1 MKIIATVEAGYFRGD
16 LSASRYLAMS
26 RKTFA
31 KLMRASG
38 APRPAIRGGF
48 RYWSKV
54 KLDEYMTESRG
65 TAYTVRP
72 ALAAL
77 NRQRAARAATG
88 IKNTQHESTENEQ

>member
-16 LSASRYLAMS
+16 LSAARYLAMS

-72 ALAAL
+72 ALAAR
-77 NRQRAARAATG
+77 NRARKATG
-88 IKNTQHESTENEQ
+88 INNTQQTHTENEQ

>member
-1 MKIIATVEAGYFRGD
+1 MKTIAIVEAGYFRGD
-16 LSASRYLAMS
+16 LSAARYLAMS

-48 RYWSKV
+48 RYWSKA

-77 NRQRAARAATG
+77 NRARKATG
-88 IKNTQHESTENEQ
+88 INKTQQTHTENEQ

>member
-16 LSASRYLAMS
+16 LSAARYLAMS

-48 RYWSKV
+48 RYWSKA

-72 ALAAL
+72 ALAAR
-77 NRQRAARAATG
+77 NRARRATG
-88 IKNTQHESTENEQ
+88 INNTQHESTENEQ

>member
-16 LSASRYLAMS
+16 LSAARYLAMS

-48 RYWSKV
+48 RHWSKV

-77 NRQRAARAATG
+77 NRARKATG
-88 IKNTQHESTENEQ
+88 INKTQQTHTENEQ

>member
-16 LSASRYLAMS
+16 LSAARYLAMS

-48 RYWSKV
+48 RYWSKA

-72 ALAAL
+72 ALAAR
-77 NRQRAARAATG
+77 NRARRATG
-88 IKNTQHESTENEQ
+88 SNNTQHESTENEQ

>member
-16 LSASRYLAMS
+16 LSAARYLAMS

-48 RYWSKV
+48 RYWSKAA
-54 KLDEYMTESRG
+54 LDEYRG

-72 ALAAL
+72 ALAAQ
-77 NRQRAARAATG
+77 NRARAAR
-88 IKNTQHESTENEQ
+88 NTQHESTENEQ

>member
-1 MKIIATVEAGYFRGD
+1 MKTITTVEAGYFRGD
-16 LSASRYLAMS
+16 LSAARYLAMS

-77 NRQRAARAATG
+77 NRARKATG
-88 IKNTQHESTENEQ
+88 INKTQQTHTENEQ

>member
-16 LSASRYLAMS
+16 LSAARYLAMS

-77 NRQRAARAATG
+77 NRARKATG
-88 IKNTQHESTENEQ
+88 INNTQHESTENEQ

>member
-1 MKIIATVEAGYFRGD
+1 MKIIATTVEAGYFRGD
-16 LSASRYLAMS
+16 LSAARYLAMS

-77 NRQRAARAATG
+77 NRQRAARAATE
-88 IKNTQHESTENEQ
+88 HESTENEQ

>member
-16 LSASRYLAMS
+16 LSAARYLAMS

-48 RYWSKV
+48 RYWSKA

-77 NRQRAARAATG
+77 NRARKATG
-88 IKNTQHESTENEQ
+88 INKTQQTHTENEQ

>member
-16 LSASRYLAMS
+16 LSAARYLAMS

-48 RYWSKV
+48 RYWSKA

-72 ALAAL
+72 ALAAQ
-77 NRQRAARAATG
+77 NRARRATG
-88 IKNTQHESTENEQ
+88 INNTQHESTENEQ

>member
-16 LSASRYLAMS
+16 LSAARYLAMS

-48 RYWSKV
+48 RYWSKA

-72 ALAAL
+72 ALAAQ
-77 NRQRAARAATG
+77 NRARKATG
-88 IKNTQHESTENEQ
+88 INNTQQTHTENEQ

>member
-16 LSASRYLAMS
+16 LSAARYLAMS

-48 RYWSKV
+48 RYWSKA